1 MLVHQRVSTNYFK
14 VRNTGTRHLVRSQ
27 MFFFFFTKHTWW
39 NSRCNLFK
47 CHTRA
52 HTHIYICMYTHIY
65 VYIYITYSMFFFYGQ
80 TPFFEAIETIEVIY
94 TIYIYIH
101 DISWWSLAT
110 GGCGNL
116 WWRAGSLA
124 MGSKGNWSDD
134 PEWSFA
140 GEYSHSLLLVQPP
153 VIIDVKGKSSIFF
166 RFIVGKIIYK
176 WWISHGHSHSHKFI
190 FFPFICLLIFIWGIV
205 LFIYHLYVKTWE
217 RKHIYKWYVT
227 WLVKFPL

>member
-1 MLVHQRVSTNYFK
+1 MRYSYQYHANNYPVVTGRYWPPNCLDFETLWPVHRDGSTPMIAYGDVDLCIYQLFQGPK
-14 VRNTGTRHLVRSQ
+14 HRYQAFGSQ
-27 MFFFFFTKHTWW
+27 PNVFTKHTWW

-47 CHTRA
+47 CHTRT
-52 HTHIYICMYTHIY
+52 HTHIYIYICIHTHTYIYIYIHVYTHTHIY
-65 VYIYITYSMFFFYGQ
+65 IYTHTCTYSMIFYGQ

-94 TIYIYIH
+94 TIYIYN
-101 DISWWSLAT
+101 ISWWSLAT

-124 MGSKGNWSDD
+124 MGSIGNCSDD

-166 RFIVGKIIYK
+166 RFTY
-176 WWISHGHSHSHKFI
+176 S
-190 FFPFICLLIFIWGIV
+190 
-205 LFIYHLYVKTWE
+205 WE
-217 RKHIYKWYVT
+217 NN
-227 WLVKFPL
+227 L